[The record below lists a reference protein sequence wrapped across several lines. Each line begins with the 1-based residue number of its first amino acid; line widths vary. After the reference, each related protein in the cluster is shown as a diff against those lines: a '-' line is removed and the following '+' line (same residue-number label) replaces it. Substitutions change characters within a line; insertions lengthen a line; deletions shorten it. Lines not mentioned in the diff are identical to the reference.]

1 MNRFIICFSML
12 LLTSCASNLPKV
24 VEKPILVDKTELV
37 VPNIQPVEQ
46 YDFEWV
52 VITKDNV
59 NVIIKDFD
67 DKGKTF
73 ALFAVTPSGYQN
85 LSLSIAELRRFIIQ
99 QQSVI
104 VGYKTYYGKKNEET
118 KTEDKKSFFKLF

>member
-1 MNRFIICFSML
+1 ML

-46 YDFEWV
+46 YDFEWI